1 MTERTPERV
10 VEPQLVRAGQEGV
23 RRDGGVAD
31 YRPRKT
37 LPVRV
42 ELGRQL
48 RRRRTRIT
56 LGCVAVL
63 PLLLLLA
70 FQVGPDNGP
79 GAPTLVDAATSSGLN
94 FAAFALLA
102 STSLLLGL
110 MVALFFGD
118 IVASEASWSSLK
130 YLLAAPV
137 PRARLL
143 RQKAIV
149 SAVLTLFGLALVSL
163 VSLGVGVLW
172 YGTGEL
178 VSPAGHA
185 TSFGPGVLRLAGAGA
200 YLALHLCWMAGV
212 ALWLSVLVDTPLGAV
227 GAAVAISIVS
237 QILDGV
243 TALGQLRDYLPTH
256 YSQAWLGL
264 LGAQP
269 DWAAMA
275 CGAFSGLAYLTV
287 FSVLA
292 VWRFAQK
299 DVTS

>member
-1 MTERTPERV
+1 MTEQTPERV
-10 VEPQLVRAGQEGV
+10 VEPQLVRADQQ
-23 RRDGGVAD
+23 RIRPDGGAED

-42 ELGRQL
+42 ELARQL

-56 LGCVAVL
+56 LGCLAVL
-63 PLLLLLA
+63 PLVLLLA
-70 FQVGPDNGP
+70 FQAGPSSGVG
-79 GAPTLVDAATSSGLN
+79 AQTLATSSGMN
-94 FAAFALLA
+94 FAAFALLG
-102 STSLLLGL
+102 STNLLLGL

-118 IVASEASWSSLK
+118 IVASEAAWSSLK

-149 SAVLTLFGLALVSL
+149 SALLTIFGLVLISA
-163 VSLGVGVLW
+163 VSLGVGLLW
-172 YGTGEL
+172 YGAGDL
-178 VSPAGHA
+178 IAPSGHA
-185 TSFGPGVLRLAGAGA
+185 TSFWPGLARLGGAGA

-237 QILDGV
+237 QILDGI
-243 TALGQLRDYLPTH
+243 TALGPLRDYLPTH
-256 YSQAWLGL
+256 YGQAWVGL
-264 LGAQP
+264 LGDHP
-269 DWAAMA
+269 DWSSMA
-275 CGAFSGLAYLTV
+275 YGAFSGLSYLTV
-287 FSVLA
+287 FWVLA
-292 VWRFAQK
+292 AWRFAQK

>member
-1 MTERTPERV
+1 VSERRPEKV
-10 VEPQLVRAGQEGV
+10 VEPQLVRAGDERV
-23 RRDGGVAD
+23 RPDGGLED
-31 YRPRKT
+31 YRPRRT

-56 LGCVAVL
+56 LGLLAVL

-70 FQVGPDNGP
+70 FQVGRP
-79 GAPTLVDAATSSGLN
+79 APPEARTLVGVATSSGLN
-94 FAAFALLA
+94 FAVFALLA

-110 MVALFFGD
+110 VVALFFGD
-118 IVASEASWSSLK
+118 VVASEASWSSLK

-149 SAVLTLFGLALVSL
+149 SALLTLFGLALLVLVSL
-163 VSLGVGVLW
+163 VAGVLW
-172 YGTGEL
+172 YGSGDL
-178 VSPAGHA
+178 LAPGGHA
-185 TSFGPGVLRLAGAGA
+185 STFWPGVARLAGAGA

-227 GAAVAISIVS
+227 AAAVALLIVS

-243 TALGQLRDYLPTH
+243 TALGPLRDYLPTH
-256 YSQAWLGL
+256 YAQAWLSL
-264 LGAQP
+264 LGAHP
-269 DWAAMA
+269 DWSALA
-275 CGAFSGLAYLTV
+275 CGVFSGLAYLAV

-292 VWRFAQK
+292 VWRFAQR